1 VFYFEREFPLNT
13 PILSIRDKSAI
24 ALAVKLIADGE
35 LVIVPTDTI
44 YGIVTLPDK
53 KSSIDR
59 LYEVRNREPEPALPL
74 LIASFDLIKKYAE
87 PNSTALQL
95 AQRFWPGPLT
105 LILPSSTYSTPVAL
119 RVPNFPLLQPLF
131 KALGGCLFASGAI
144 LSGHSPAI
152 TAPEAR
158 VLFGNQVALIL
169 DGGLSPYGLPST
181 IVDCTRHP
189 PLLVRRGATSGDKI
203 KDVLGDNSFTTTRF
217 QQL

>member
-1 VFYFEREFPLNT
+1 LSAPV
-13 PILSIRDKSAI
+13 LSIRDKSAI
-24 ALAVKLIADGE
+24 ALAVKLINDGE

-74 LIASFDLIKKYAE
+74 LIAASEYIKLYAE

-95 AQRFWPGPLT
+95 VQRFWPGPLT
-105 LILPSSTYSTPVAL
+105 LILPSLTYSTPVAL
-119 RVPNFPLLQPLF
+119 RVPNFPLLHPLF
-131 KALGGCLFASGAI
+131 TALGGCLFASGAI
-144 LSGHSPAI
+144 LPGHSPAI
-152 TAPEAR
+152 TASEAKA
-158 VLFGNQVALIL
+158 LFGSKIALIL

-189 PLLVRRGATSGDKI
+189 PLLVRRGATSGVRI
-203 KDVLGDNSFTTTRF
+203 KDVLGDNSIATTRF
-217 QQL
+217 QQ